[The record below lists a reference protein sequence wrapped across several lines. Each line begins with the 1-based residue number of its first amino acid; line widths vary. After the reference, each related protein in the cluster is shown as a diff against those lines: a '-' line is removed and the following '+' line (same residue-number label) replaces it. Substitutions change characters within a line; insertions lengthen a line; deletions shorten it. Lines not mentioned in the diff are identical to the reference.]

1 MTMVEPPPLEPLTG
15 DERLLGVDATVSDF
29 WRFALPDVTTNNVR
43 GWLAEYLVWRAIGVE
58 RPVRIEWDAFDVL
71 WGDIRIEVKSSAL
84 VQRWAQRTDSKLAF
98 TGLRGRVLDPATN
111 DYTSEATYN
120 ADVYVLAVNLAGRE
134 QFDQLD
140 ISQWRFAVLSRDTL
154 EATGQSSMNWGRAQ
168 LLATAVVCLDGLA
181 EAILAAHTAV
191 DEATPR

>member
-1 MTMVEPPPLEPLTG
+1 MTMVEPPPLTPLIG
-15 DERLLGVDATVSDF
+15 DERLVGMDATVSDF

-58 RPVRIEWDAFDVL
+58 RPVRVEWDAFDVL

-84 VQRWAQRTDSKLAF
+84 VQRWAQRADSKLGF

-111 DYTSEATYN
+111 DYVDVATYN

-140 ISQWRFAVLSRDTL
+140 IRQWRFAILARSTL
-154 EATGQSSMNWGRAQ
+154 EATGQSSMVWARAQ
-168 LLATAVVCLDGLA
+168 QLATAVVGFDDLA
-181 EAILAAHTAV
+181 DAIQAAYAV
-191 DEATPR
+191 AG

>member
-1 MTMVEPPPLEPLTG
+1 MTMVEPPPLNPLTG
-15 DERLLGVDATVSDF
+15 GEQILGVDATVTDF

-58 RPVRIEWDAFDVL
+58 RPVRVEWDAFDVL

-84 VQRWAQRTDSKLAF
+84 VQRWAQRGDSKLAF
-98 TGLRGRVLDPATN
+98 TGLRGRLLDTATN
-111 DYTSEATYN
+111 DYVDEATYN

-140 ISQWRFAVLSRDTL
+140 ISQWRFAVLSRSVL
-154 EATGQSSMNWGRAQ
+154 EATGQSSMNWARAQ
-168 LLATAVVCLDGLA
+168 QLATAVVGYDGLA
-181 EAILAAHTAV
+181 DAIRAAA
-191 DEATPR
+191 E